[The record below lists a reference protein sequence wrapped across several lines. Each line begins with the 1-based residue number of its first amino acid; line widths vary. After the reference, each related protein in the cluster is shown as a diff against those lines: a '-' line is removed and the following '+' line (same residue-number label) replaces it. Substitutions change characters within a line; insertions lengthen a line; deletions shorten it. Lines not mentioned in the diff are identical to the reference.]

1 MYVCMM
7 NVGGNKLI
15 DCTVQY
21 EWDATAHGCQCR
33 QWNIQS
39 EHLGHFRLLSEF
51 SESTEMAE
59 LLRLWNMTTL
69 SRLSQLYSACHV
81 LCKTSDAAQKYI
93 SNINTFYFYNFAN
106 LLYFVSFICFIVTVY
121 SCLYFSLIYYRLVV
135 LKACLGWLA
144 VYLEVHLL
152 AAFKWSSDI

>member
-1 MYVCMM
+1 MNEMLRHGAV
-7 NVGGNKLI
+7 NVGSETFNRNTSAIFGYFPNFPKARKWPSCY
-15 DCTVQY
+15 DCETWQRS
-21 EWDATAHGCQCR
+21 AASP
-33 QWNIQS
+33 N
-39 EHLGHFRLLSEF
+39 
-51 SESTEMAE
+51 
-59 LLRLWNMTTL
+59 
-69 SRLSQLYSACHV
+69 YSACHV

-106 LLYFVSFICFIVTVY
+106 LLYFVSFICFIYVTVY

-152 AAFKWSSDI
+152 AISTDI